1 METRMPQPL
10 TARSLLFAPGDS
22 ERKIAKAGASGADL
36 VLLDLEDSVA
46 EANKPE
52 ARRIV
57 SEHLRGPERAQPQW
71 VRINPL
77 DGGHALA
84 DLAAVV
90 PARPDGILL
99 PKASRAEA
107 DRLHHYLS
115 ALEVAAGLESGGIAV
130 AVLATETAQ
139 AMFGLGDYA
148 GTPRLTALS
157 WGAEDSAT
165 ALGATHN
172 RDETGAYDAP
182 YQLLRSLCLMGA
194 AAAGVTA
201 IETIHGDFRDL
212 EGLEKVAG
220 DARRA
225 GFRGMLAIH
234 PDQVPVINRAF
245 SPSDA
250 ETEHAARIVAAFA
263 ANPGAGTIGL
273 DGAML
278 DLPHLRRAE
287 AVLALRKG

>member
-1 METRMPQPL
+1 MPTPFS
-10 TARSLLFAPGDS
+10 ARSLLFAPGDS

-36 VLLDLEDSVA
+36 VLLDLEDSVTA
-46 EANKPE
+46 ASKPE

-57 SEHLRGPERAQPQW
+57 ADHLKSAERTQPQW

-77 DGGHALA
+77 DGGEALA
-84 DLAAVV
+84 DLAAIV
-90 PARPDGILL
+90 PARPDGVLL

-107 DRLHHYLS
+107 DRLDHYLS
-115 ALEVAAGLESGGIAV
+115 ALEAASGLPIGAIPTA
-130 AVLATETAQ
+130 ALATETAQ

-148 GTPRLTALS
+148 GTPRLVALS

-165 ALGATHN
+165 ALGAADN

-194 AAAGVTA
+194 AAAGVAA
-201 IETIHGDFRDL
+201 IETIHGDFRDP
-212 EGLEKVAG
+212 EGLEKVACA
-220 DARRA
+220 ARRA

-245 SPSDA
+245 SPSDEEIA
-250 ETEHAARIVAAFA
+250 RARRIVAAFA
-263 ANPGAGTIGL
+263 AQPGAGTIGL

-287 AVLALRKG
+287 AMLALHSR

>member
-1 METRMPQPL
+1 MFA
-10 TARSLLFAPGDS
+10 ARSLLFAPGDS
-22 ERKIAKAGASGADL
+22 ERKIAKAGGSGADL
-36 VLLDLEDSVA
+36 VVLDLEDSVA
-46 EANKPE
+46 DAAKPE

-57 SEHLRGPERAQPQW
+57 AAHLSTAERAQPQW

-77 DGGHALA
+77 DGPHALA
-84 DLAAVV
+84 DLAAIV
-90 PARPDGILL
+90 PARPDGVML
-99 PKASRAEA
+99 PKGTRADA
-107 DRLHHYLS
+107 DKLDHYLS
-115 ALEVAAGLESGGIAV
+115 ALEAAAGLPIGGIATL
-130 AVLATETAQ
+130 VLATETAQ

-148 GTPRLTALS
+148 GTPRLIALS

-194 AAAGVTA
+194 AAAGVSA
-201 IETIHGDFRDL
+201 IETIHGDYRDIS
-212 EGLEKVAG
+212 GLEQVAG
-220 DARRA
+220 AARRA

-234 PDQVPVINRAF
+234 PDQVPAINRAF
-245 SPSDA
+245 SASDEEIA
-250 ETEHAARIVAAFA
+250 HATRVVAAFA
-263 ANPGAGTIGL
+263 ANRGAGVVGL

-287 AVLALRKG
+287 AVLAMRKG

>member
-1 METRMPQPL
+1 MPSPF

-22 ERKIAKAGASGADL
+22 ERKIVKAGASGADL

-46 EANKPE
+46 ADAKAA
-52 ARRIV
+52 ARATV
-57 SEHLRGPERAQPQW
+57 VQHLRSAERAQPQW

-77 DGGHALA
+77 DTDHALE
-84 DLAAVV
+84 DLAEIV

-107 DRLHHYLS
+107 DRLHHYLT
-115 ALEVAAGLESGGIAV
+115 AMEAVWGLKQGDIATM
-130 AVLATETAQ
+130 VLATETAQ

-148 GTPRLTALS
+148 GTPRLAALS
-157 WGAEDSAT
+157 WGAEDSAA
-165 ALGATHN
+165 ALGASHN
-172 RDETGAYDAP
+172 RLDDGSYDAP

-194 AAAGVTA
+194 AAAGVAA
-201 IETIHGDFRDL
+201 IETIHGDYKDL
-212 EGLEKVAG
+212 SGLEQVAG
-220 DARRA
+220 AARRA

-234 PDQVPVINRAF
+234 PDQVPVINAAF

-250 ETEHAARIVAAFA
+250 EIEQAARIVAAFE
-263 ANPGAGTIGL
+263 ANPRAGTIGL

-278 DLPHLRRAE
+278 DMPHLRRAQ
-287 AVLALRKG
+287 AVLAMRRG

>member
-1 METRMPQPL
+1 MSSPL
-10 TARSLLFAPGDS
+10 NARSLLFAPGDS

-46 EANKPE
+46 EGAKPQ
-52 ARRIV
+52 ARRTV
-57 SEHLRGPERAQPQW
+57 AAHLRGAERAQPQW

-77 DGGHALA
+77 DSPYALQ
-84 DLAAVV
+84 DLAEIV

-99 PKASRAEA
+99 PKASRVEA
-107 DRLHHYLS
+107 DRLHHYLT
-115 ALEVAAGLESGGIAV
+115 ALETAAGLPPGGIATM
-130 AVLATETAQ
+130 VLATETAQ

-148 GTPRLTALS
+148 GTPRLAALS
-157 WGAEDSAT
+157 WGAEDSAA
-165 ALGATHN
+165 ALGASHN
-172 RDETGAYDAP
+172 RLGDGSYDAP

-201 IETIHGDFRDL
+201 IETIHGDYKDL
-212 EGLEKVAG
+212 SGLEQVAG
-220 DARRA
+220 AARRA

-234 PDQVPVINRAF
+234 PDQVPVINAAF

-250 ETEHAARIVAAFA
+250 EIEQAARIVAAFE

-278 DLPHLRRAE
+278 DLPHLRRAQ
-287 AVLALRKG
+287 ATLAMRRG